1 MESDPIIIE
10 ALSKRNAS
18 KAAYSETVMRLQGI
32 ITSSIS
38 S

>member
-32 ITSSIS
+32 TPLSILS
-38 S
+38 